1 MQQNPVPVTEDAA
14 EAQLREAKGYSD
26 GAHAFF
32 KRQQD
37 IIETIHNQFNLDHEA
52 LITLAKVFQKQFQVS
67 PLGKKTSEH
76 IMLPSFIPRAPDG
89 SEEGTYYGLEL
100 RGTARLHGA
109 GCFDLKRKKYD
120 RPNNIDLD
128 NLKVGE
134 DSELFNWLA
143 KCVYD
148 FLVAYKLDKPEP
160 GGCLHLGFTFPFPVL
175 LTSLRS
181 GTHLKWA
188 KGYSADRTL
197 GEDVVGLLQIALEK
211 QQKETEN
218 NGSVSVQCVALVNDT
233 VSALLSQAY
242 KTRGKCN
249 FGAVFGRGT
258 NGAYLEDYGKHQ
270 DIVNTE
276 WGSFNLGT
284 TSLLTKYDT
293 LVKESAY
300 PTFEM
305 MSGMYLGQITGKILV
320 KLADDGILCTGPKGF
335 RERLE
340 NISVDQMDS
349 IEMAWQKPREN
360 LSHDVAENLRTAIA
374 EKLMLTEENNAIIL
388 SIMSAVKKVW
398 EVDRAWENLCPKYRE
413 TQPSE
418 TQLERRRAVQELLA
432 DPKYLNCKVPERDA
446 AIIRWASSLVVRR
459 AALLNGVAVA
469 TVLIQ
474 AKRARL
480 IEGKNI
486 LMEHNEPIV
495 IAVDGSFY
503 SHFKFQETLRESL
516 RILVGEEV
524 EKRVKFETV
533 GPENRLGAAL
543 AASIAMEKMN

>member
-1 MQQNPVPVTEDAA
+1 MQQNPVPATEDAA
-14 EAQLREAKGYSD
+14 EAQLRKAKGYSD

-37 IIETIHNQFNLDHEA
+37 IIETIHNQFNIDRGA
-52 LITLAKVFQKQFQVS
+52 LITLAEEFHKQFQVS
-67 PLGKKTSEH
+67 PEGKKASEH

-100 RGTARLHGA
+100 RGTCAARLHGA

-148 FLVAYKLDKPEP
+148 FLVAYKLDKHEP
-160 GGCLHLGFTFPFPVL
+160 GDYLPLGFTFPFPVL
-175 LTSLRS
+175 LTSLKS

-188 KGYSADRTL
+188 KGYSADNSV

-218 NGSVSVQCVALVNDT
+218 NVSVSVKCVALVNDT

-258 NGAYLEDYGKHQ
+258 NCAYLKDYGKRQ

-305 MSGMYLGQITGKILV
+305 MSGMYLGQSR
-320 KLADDGILCTGPKGF
+320 GF

-398 EVDRAWENLCPKYRE
+398 EVDRAWENPFPKYRE

-459 AALLNGVAVA
+459 AALLSGVAVA

-495 IAVDGSFY
+495 VAVDGSNLFSFY

-516 RILVGEEV
+516 RILVGDEV

-543 AASIAMEKMN
+543 AACIAEEKMN